1 MAVEVFVWNLNV
13 VSMLHKGNPESCN
26 WWWLM
31 ADFAHCFILV
41 TYYSMNLYQSNLFVL
56 YRLVWEKLWNWCWR
70 SNHRL
75 LLPFYIKMAENPS
88 KLLQLFRSTTNKMLT
103 KIRNAQIA
111 YVDFISENPQTVEQ
125 VSPSDSGAIT
135 IKNII

>member
-1 MAVEVFVWNLNV
+1 
-13 VSMLHKGNPESCN
+13 
-26 WWWLM
+26 
-31 ADFAHCFILV
+31 
-41 TYYSMNLYQSNLFVL
+41 
-56 YRLVWEKLWNWCWR
+56 
-70 SNHRL
+70 
-75 LLPFYIKMAENPS
+75 MAENPS